1 MMLNGTVI
9 QRKIFHIVAAL
20 VLGCRLIFGQE
31 THTGSILVTVLDLD
45 TRQPVIGANVQ
56 LAGTTIGGSAN
67 EQGKCR
73 LNAVPVGNHSVRVS
87 AVGYRRAVRTDII
100 VNSVKPAEVV
110 IPINQEAVT
119 LDEVNVVAGYFR
131 EHPDAPVSTH
141 DQSPEEL
148 RRLPGGFEDVV
159 RAVSIL
165 PGVAQVQAGRN
176 DLVVRGGA
184 PSENLFLVDNIE
196 IPNINHFGTQGA
208 SGGPLSYINLDL
220 VDGTSFSSGGFGVR
234 YGDKLSS
241 ILSIELRDGRM
252 DTFGGKAVI
261 SATQFGFVGEGPL
274 GNRGSVIFS
283 ARRSYLD
290 FIFKAA
296 GLSFVPEYWDF
307 MTKGTCSLG
316 PSDKVSFL
324 GIGVL
329 DNVRP
334 FDDNRDKIFDNS
346 HILLNDQKQWIG
358 GMTLQHLFH
367 DGMASISLAET
378 INRYDFMQHDT
389 LLRPIFSNYAD
400 ENTTALRGDVVFQ
413 FGAEGE
419 ISFGV
424 QTKYAAMYD
433 AMYLVPF
440 WTNYGQQLSV
450 NASVNACSWK
460 QAAYFQYIR
469 SLGSVRLTGGIRVDG
484 NSLLEHSWKLSPRFS
499 MTVLLMPRLTT
510 AVSMGVYH
518 QGPSMV
524 WMVSNPQN
532 RSLSS
537 ITANQYV
544 ASAEYLLRDDFKIGL
559 EGYEKYYRDYP
570 ASSMQP
576 FVTLS
581 NFGAGY
587 GGSRDGFEEFGI
599 DPMVSQGWGR
609 ARGVELFFQ
618 KKLATSPFYGLGS
631 FTLASVDFA
640 GLDGV
645 LRPGSFDQRWIINL
659 GGGCIVD
666 ERWEFSAKFRYA
678 TGRPYTPYNPDGTQ
692 TAFLYNSAR
701 VGINHSLDARV
712 DRRWMLDRAAVV
724 AFIDIENIYNRKA
737 VDVPVYNERKGVV
750 EQVNTIGILPSIG
763 ISVEF

>member
-1 MMLNGTVI
+1 
-9 QRKIFHIVAAL
+9 
-20 VLGCRLIFGQE
+20 
-31 THTGSILVTVLDLD
+31 
-45 TRQPVIGANVQ
+45 
-56 LAGTTIGGSAN
+56 
-67 EQGKCR
+67 
-73 LNAVPVGNHSVRVS
+73 
-87 AVGYRRAVRTDII
+87 
-100 VNSVKPAEVV
+100 
-110 IPINQEAVT
+110 
-119 LDEVNVVAGYFR
+119 
-131 EHPDAPVSTH
+131 
-141 DQSPEEL
+141 
-148 RRLPGGFEDVV
+148 
-159 RAVSIL
+159 
-165 PGVAQVQAGRN
+165 
-176 DLVVRGGA
+176 
-184 PSENLFLVDNIE
+184 
-196 IPNINHFGTQGA
+196 
-208 SGGPLSYINLDL
+208 
-220 VDGTSFSSGGFGVR
+220 
-234 YGDKLSS
+234 
-241 ILSIELRDGRM
+241 
-252 DTFGGKAVI
+252 
-261 SATQFGFVGEGPL
+261 
-274 GNRGSVIFS
+274 
-283 ARRSYLD
+283 
-290 FIFKAA
+290 
-296 GLSFVPEYWDF
+296 
-307 MTKGTCSLG
+307 
-316 PSDKVSFL
+316 
-324 GIGVL
+324 
-329 DNVRP
+329 
-334 FDDNRDKIFDNS
+334 
-346 HILLNDQKQWIG
+346 
-358 GMTLQHLFH
+358 
-367 DGMASISLAET
+367 
-378 INRYDFMQHDT
+378 
-389 LLRPIFSNYAD
+389 
-400 ENTTALRGDVVFQ
+400 
-413 FGAEGE
+413 
-419 ISFGV
+419 
-424 QTKYAAMYD
+424 
-433 AMYLVPF
+433 
-440 WTNYGQQLSV
+440 
-450 NASVNACSWK
+450 
-460 QAAYFQYIR
+460 
-469 SLGSVRLTGGIRVDG
+469 
-484 NSLLEHSWKLSPRFS
+484 
-499 MTVLLMPRLTT
+499 
-510 AVSMGVYH
+510 
-518 QGPSMV
+518 MV